1 MLKLKK
7 MKSKFLKI
15 AFAVTIAMV
24 NGINFYNT
32 QKSDTLSDVALA
44 NVEALADDED
54 TAPGSPCY
62 AGSYNS
68 NFPEATK
75 CAHPCIK
82 ERCTGVIDQ
91 CY

>member
-1 MLKLKK
+1 
-7 MKSKFLKI
+7 MKV
-15 AFAVTIAMV
+15 AFAIAIVMLGGTNV
-24 NGINFYNT
+24 YNAH
-32 QKSDTLSDVALA
+32 KCETLSDVALA

-54 TAPGSPCY
+54 IAPGSPCY
-62 AGSYNS
+62 VGDYNS

-82 ERCTGVIDQ
+82 ERCTGEIDK

>member
-1 MLKLKK
+1 
-7 MKSKFLKI
+7 MKSNFTKV
-15 AFAVTIAMV
+15 AFAIAIVMLGGTNV
-24 NGINFYNT
+24 FNA
-32 QKSDTLSDVALA
+32 QKCETLSDVALA

>member
-1 MLKLKK
+1 
-7 MKSKFLKI
+7 MKSNFTKV
-15 AFAVTIAMV
+15 AFAIAIVMLGGTNV
-24 NGINFYNT
+24 YNAHT
-32 QKSDTLSDVALA
+32 CETLSDVALA

-75 CAHPCIK
+75 CAHPVLK
-82 ERCTGVIDQ
+82 KDVQ
-91 CY
+91 V